1 MPLAGAPQIVD
12 VLGLVVGFVLG
23 IIPGLYLH
31 LVSPFDHGQRAK
43 LGLIGL
49 GTAIVL
55 LSAEPALQLE
65 VLVIGARAISLIILA
80 FLQVFL
86 FARLVMTGPFPT
98 PAQAMMK
105 HLVDADLADAD
116 EELNVLQ
123 MYWRA
128 FRLDGNGDNGE

>member
-1 MPLAGAPQIVD
+1 MSHAAAPHIID
-12 VLGLVVGFVLG
+12 ILGLVVGFVLG
-23 IIPGLYLH
+23 IVPGLYLH

-43 LGLIGL
+43 LGLLGL

-65 VLVIGARAISLIILA
+65 AFVLGARIISLVILA

-98 PAQAMMK
+98 PQQAMME
-105 HLVDADLADAD
+105 HLVEADMAD
-116 EELNVLQ
+116 EDEDLNILQ
-123 MYWRA
+123 MYARA
-128 FRLDGNGDNGE
+128 FRQDEPNE

>member
-1 MPLAGAPQIVD
+1 MSHAAAPHIVD
-12 VLGLVVGFVLG
+12 ILGLVVGFVLG

-31 LVSPFDHGQRAK
+31 LVSPFDHGQRSK

-65 VLVIGARAISLIILA
+65 ALVIGARIISLVILA
-80 FLQVFL
+80 FLQVWL

-98 PAQAMMK
+98 PQQAMMK
-105 HLVDADLADAD
+105 HLEDADMAD
-116 EELNVLQ
+116 EDEDLNILQ
-123 MYWRA
+123 MYARA
-128 FRLDGNGDNGE
+128 FRLDESDE